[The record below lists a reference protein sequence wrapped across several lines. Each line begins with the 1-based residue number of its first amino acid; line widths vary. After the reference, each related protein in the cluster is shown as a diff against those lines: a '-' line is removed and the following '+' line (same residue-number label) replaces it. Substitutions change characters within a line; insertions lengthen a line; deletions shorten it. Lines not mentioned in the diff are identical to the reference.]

1 MNYRGEKMFN
11 HYSVMLT
18 EAIKLLDIKPD
29 GIYVDMTLGGA
40 GHSQAIYQQL
50 NKSGL
55 LICFDQD
62 QLAIDNAQ
70 KIFKNKENVIIIKA
84 NFSQLKQELEKLNIE
99 KVDGFIFDLGV
110 SSMQLDEKE
119 RGFSYRFDYR
129 LDMRMNQDQ
138 EYSAYDLVNQ
148 ASFNDLV
155 YYLSRYGEE
164 KFAKQIARN
173 IEKKRQDK
181 PIETTFELVEIIKQ
195 SLPQAVLK
203 KQGHPAKKTFQAI
216 RIAVNNELEVFEQA
230 LYQAVDL
237 LNVNGRIVVI
247 TFHSLEDRL
256 CKQIFK
262 EYTTSKLPKQ
272 IIAEDDVKY
281 RLINS
286 KVIVASEEE
295 LNENRRSKPSKMRAI
310 ERVKL

>member
-1 MNYRGEKMFN
+1 MFN